1 MTLTEEKE
9 VLKEPEEGN
18 KNRELEESVL
28 SEVEELQSLIEEQ
41 KKIIEE
47 KEKIIADYLNDLK
60 RLKADFDNFRKR
72 ETLFRQDFVKK
83 ANRDLIS
90 KLLPVLDDM
99 ERAIREA
106 RAKEIDEAMV
116 QGIELIYRKFLNV
129 LGEEGVKPIEV
140 EGHKFDPKYHEAIA
154 TVSLPDYEDYEI
166 VEEIRRGYIYQDE
179 VLRPTQVKV
188 NRISKDFMA

>member
-1 MTLTEEKE
+1 MTEEKE
-9 VLKEPEEGN
+9 LLREPEEGS
-18 KNRELEESVL
+18 KNIESEDSGL
-28 SEVEELQSLIEEQ
+28 SEMEELQSLIEEQ

-47 KEKIIADYLNDLK
+47 KEKLITDYLNDLK

-83 ANRDLIS
+83 ANRDLIL

-99 ERAIREA
+99 ERAMREA
-106 RAKEIDEAMV
+106 KAKEIDEAIT
-116 QGIELIYRKFLNV
+116 QGIELIYRKFLNI
-129 LGEEGVKPIEV
+129 LQEEGVKPIEV
-140 EGHKFDPKYHEAIA
+140 EGQKFDPKYHEAIS
-154 TVSLPDYEDYEI
+154 TVSLPDYYDYEI

-179 VLRPTQVKV
+179 VLRPTQVRV